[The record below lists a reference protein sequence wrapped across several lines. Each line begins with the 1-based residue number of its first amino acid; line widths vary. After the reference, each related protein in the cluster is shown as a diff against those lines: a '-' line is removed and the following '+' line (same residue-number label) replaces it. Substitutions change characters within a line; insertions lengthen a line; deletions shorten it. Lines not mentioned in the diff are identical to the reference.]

1 LSTAPVEYPEVGDL
15 VVASVT
21 RVVDYGAYVKLDEYD
36 GVEGLIHISEIAS
49 TYVKNIRVHVREGQK
64 LVLKVLRVN
73 PQRFQVDLSLRRV
86 TGREKSDKMLEWKKV
101 KKADSIIKGAAER
114 LKVGNEDIEKIRNVI
129 YEKFDNPFDAFEASV
144 DDGEEVFTKLAISED
159 WAKVLTEVARS
170 KIRLEKAKVTG
181 TDQIKV
187 TPEEVQQYYAAHPSD
202 YDQLFVLHVSVRK
215 KLAGA
220 GAAAPGLSPEDA
232 RAKVEAI
239 RQALHGA
246 KKVKKS
252 RGTTI
257 KVYTLGSPKYRFEV
271 RSKEITDAQAT
282 LNLALQEALNA
293 IKGLGGEG
301 RRLG

>member
-1 LSTAPVEYPEVGDL
+1 
-15 VVASVT
+15 
-21 RVVDYGAYVKLDEYD
+21 VKLDEYD

-114 LKVGNEDIEKIRNVI
+114 LKATNEDVEKIRNVI
-129 YEKFDNPFDAFEASV
+129 YGKFDNPFDAFEAAV
-144 DDGEEVFTKLAISED
+144 DDGEETFTKLEIGED
-159 WAKVLTEVARS
+159 WAKALTEVARS
-170 KIRLEKAKVTG
+170 RIRLEKAKVTG
-181 TDQIKV
+181 TVELTCTK
-187 TPEEVQQYYAAHPSD
+187 T
-202 YDQLFVLHVSVRK
+202 
-215 KLAGA
+215 AG
-220 GAAAPGLSPEDA
+220 
-232 RAKVEAI
+232 VEAI
-239 RQALHGA
+239 REALKDA

-282 LNLALQEALNA
+282 LNLAMDEALNA
-293 IKGLGGEG
+293 IKERGGGG
-301 RRLG
+301 RKFG

>member
-1 LSTAPVEYPEVGDL
+1 M
-15 VVASVT
+15 
-21 RVVDYGAYVKLDEYD
+21 KLDEYD

-114 LKVGNEDIEKIRNVI
+114 LKATNEDVEKIRNVI
-129 YEKFDNPFDAFEASV
+129 YGKFDNPFDAFETAV
-144 DDGEEVFTKLAISED
+144 DDGEETFTKLEIGED
-159 WAKVLTEVARS
+159 WAKALTEVARS
-170 KIRLEKAKVTG
+170 RIRLEKAKVTG
-181 TDQIKV
+181 TVELTCTK
-187 TPEEVQQYYAAHPSD
+187 T
-202 YDQLFVLHVSVRK
+202 
-215 KLAGA
+215 AG
-220 GAAAPGLSPEDA
+220 
-232 RAKVEAI
+232 VEAI
-239 RQALHGA
+239 REALKDA

-282 LNLALQEALNA
+282 LNLAMDEALNA
-293 IKGLGGEG
+293 IKERGGGG
-301 RRLG
+301 RKFG

>member
-1 LSTAPVEYPEVGDL
+1 MSANPVEYPEVGDL

-36 GVEGLIHISEIAS
+36 SVEGLIHISEIAS

-114 LKVGNEDIEKIRNVI
+114 LKATNEDTEKIKSII
-129 YEKFDNPFDAFEASV
+129 YAKFDNPFDSFEAAV
-144 DDGEEVFTKLAISED
+144 DDGEETFTKLQIGED
-159 WAKVLTEVARS
+159 WAKVLTDVARTR
-170 KIRLEKAKVTG
+170 IRLEKAKVTG
-181 TDQIKV
+181 TVELTCTK
-187 TPEEVQQYYAAHPSD
+187 T
-202 YDQLFVLHVSVRK
+202 
-215 KLAGA
+215 AG
-220 GAAAPGLSPEDA
+220 
-232 RAKVEAI
+232 VEAI
-239 RQALHGA
+239 REALHDA

-271 RSKEITDAQAT
+271 RSKEVTDAQAT
-282 LNLALQEALNA
+282 LNLAMEEALNA
-293 IKGLGGEG
+293 IKGLGGDG
-301 RRLG
+301 RKLG

>member
-1 LSTAPVEYPEVGDL
+1 MSSPLEYPEVGDL
-15 VVASVT
+15 VVATVT
-21 RVVDYGAYVKLDEYD
+21 RVVDYGAYVKLDEYN

-64 LVLKVLRVN
+64 LVLKVLRVS

-114 LKVGNEDIEKIRNVI
+114 LKAGDEDMEKIRSVI

-144 DDGEEVFTKLAISED
+144 DEGEETFTKLGIGED
-159 WAKVLTEVARS
+159 WAKALTEVARS

-181 TDQIKV
+181 TV
-187 TPEEVQQYYAAHPSD
+187 E
-202 YDQLFVLHVSVRK
+202 
-215 KLAGA
+215 
-220 GAAAPGLSPEDA
+220 LSCSKTEGI
-232 RAKVEAI
+232 EAI
-239 RQALHGA
+239 REALHGA

-257 KVYTLGSPKYRFEV
+257 KVYSLGSPKYRFEV

-282 LNLALQEALNA
+282 LNLAMEEALNA
-293 IKGLGGEG
+293 IKELGGEG
-301 RRLG
+301 RKLG

>member
-1 LSTAPVEYPEVGDL
+1 MSTPPVEYPEVGDL

-114 LKVGNEDIEKIRNVI
+114 LKSTNEEVEKIRMVI
-129 YEKFDNPFDAFEASV
+129 YEKFDNPFDAFEAAV
-144 DDGEEVFTKLAISED
+144 DDGEETFTKLQIADD
-159 WAKVLTEVARS
+159 WAKALTEVARTR
-170 KIRLEKAKVTG
+170 IRLEKAKVTG
-181 TDQIKV
+181 TVELSCTK
-187 TPEEVQQYYAAHPSD
+187 T
-202 YDQLFVLHVSVRK
+202 
-215 KLAGA
+215 AG
-220 GAAAPGLSPEDA
+220 
-232 RAKVEAI
+232 VEAI
-239 RQALHGA
+239 REALKDA

-282 LNLALQEALNA
+282 LNLAMEEALNA
-293 IKGLGGEG
+293 IKELGGDG
-301 RRLG
+301 RKLG

>member
-1 LSTAPVEYPEVGDL
+1 MSNSVEYPEVGDL

-21 RVVDYGAYVKLDEYD
+21 RVVDYGAYVKLDEYE

-64 LVLKVLRVN
+64 LVLKVLRVSS
-73 PQRFQVDLSLRRV
+73 QRSQVDLSLRRV

-114 LKVGNEDIEKIRNVI
+114 LQVGEEEVSKIRTVV
-129 YEKFDNPFDAFEASV
+129 YEKFDNPFDAFEEAA
-144 DDGEEVFTKLAISED
+144 DEGEETFTKLGMSEE
-159 WAKVLTEVARS
+159 WAKALTEVARS

-181 TDQIKV
+181 TVELICVK
-187 TPEEVQQYYAAHPSD
+187 TE
-202 YDQLFVLHVSVRK
+202 
-215 KLAGA
+215 GI
-220 GAAAPGLSPEDA
+220 
-232 RAKVEAI
+232 EAI
-239 RQALHGA
+239 RQALHGV

-257 KVYTLGSPKYRFEV
+257 KVYTIGSPKYRLEV

-282 LNLALQEALNA
+282 LNLAIEEALNA
-293 IKGLGGEG
+293 IKSLGGEG
-301 RRLG
+301 RKLS

>member
-1 LSTAPVEYPEVGDL
+1 MSTPPLEYPEVGDL

-114 LKVGNEDIEKIRNVI
+114 LKSTNEEVEKIRMVI
-129 YEKFDNPFDAFEASV
+129 YEKFDNPFDAFEAAV
-144 DDGEEVFTKLAISED
+144 DDGEETFTKLQIADD
-159 WAKVLTEVARS
+159 WAKALTEVARTR
-170 KIRLEKAKVTG
+170 IRLEKAKVTG
-181 TDQIKV
+181 TVELSCTK
-187 TPEEVQQYYAAHPSD
+187 T
-202 YDQLFVLHVSVRK
+202 
-215 KLAGA
+215 AG
-220 GAAAPGLSPEDA
+220 
-232 RAKVEAI
+232 VEAI
-239 RQALHGA
+239 REALKDA

-282 LNLALQEALNA
+282 LNLAMEEALNA
-293 IKGLGGEG
+293 IKELGGDG
-301 RRLG
+301 RKLG